1 MFNNYTNKF
10 NLPLPMAMWLVHSDY
25 HNPADYSVTQ
35 LINSTRQ
42 IILSKRYPE
51 LQTKEDITQ
60 LFHRSLGN
68 AIHSRMEA
76 AWADPETIAKAVE
89 ICGLAEETAK
99 LIEINPKPGFDPD
112 LTIPVYVEQR
122 NMIEIGGKTIS
133 GAFDIVFDGQL
144 IDMKSTRTSAYVQG
158 YKDED
163 WALQGSY
170 YRMIN
175 PKLIT
180 EDTIHIYF
188 LFKDFSHG
196 YTGKEGYPPA
206 VMYPKAIPL
215 LPIEETRVIAEAKIA
230 EIKFYDKPEI
240 SDFDLPYC
248 SAKELKAKDPVYKYY
263 SRLGLKRASAVST
276 SLQEMLDKQESM
288 GGGGYIDRISEVPFS
303 CTVCPVK
310 SKCNQYGE
318 IINELVSRV
327 TVSS

>member
-1 MFNNYTNKF
+1 MV
-10 NLPLPMAMWLVHSDY
+10 MWLMHSEY
-25 HNPADYSVTQ
+25 NNPYDYSVTQ

-42 IILSKRYPE
+42 IILCKRYPE
-51 LQTKEDITQ
+51 LQTKEDVTQ

-76 AWADPETIAKAVE
+76 AWDSPETIAKAVE

-99 LIEINPKPGFDPD
+99 IIKINPEPGFNPD
-112 LTIPVYVEQR
+112 ITIPVYVEQR
-122 NMIEIGGKTIS
+122 NAIEIGGKKIG

-144 IDMKSTRTSAYVQG
+144 IDMKSTRTSAYIQG

-175 PKLIT
+175 PKIIT
-180 EDTIHIYF
+180 RDTIHIYF

-215 LPIEETRVIAEAKIA
+215 LPIEETRAIAEAKVA
-230 EIKFYDKPEI
+230 EIKLYDNPDI
-240 SDFDLPYC
+240 SDYDLPYC
-248 SAKELKAKDPVYKYY
+248 TVKELKAKDPVYKYY
-263 SRLGLKRASAVST
+263 SRTGLKRASAVSS
-276 SLQEMLDKQESM
+276 SLEEMQAKM
-288 GGGGYIDRISEVPFS
+288 ANNGGAGYIDRISEVPFS

-327 TVSS
+327 EVSP